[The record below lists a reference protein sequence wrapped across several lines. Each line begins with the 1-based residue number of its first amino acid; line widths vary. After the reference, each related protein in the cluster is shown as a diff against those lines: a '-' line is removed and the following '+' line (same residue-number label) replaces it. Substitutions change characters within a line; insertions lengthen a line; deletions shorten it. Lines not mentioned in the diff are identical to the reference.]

1 MSKQDKFKNE
11 DCLSYQEKIIDSFEN
26 EQLSD
31 SDPSLAEHLQQCQ
44 NCRQYLENL
53 TVIRKKLGESPS
65 AGLKPDNRILKN
77 IVTYNRIKN
86 GLKNTKP
93 NPLWTSLRE
102 LFEYRIPVYQALSAV
117 VVIFMVYLFLSG
129 GIVSSG
135 DKAILIEYSG
145 DYEELTSSELYLVDT
160 LSLNKPVRGQ
170 NAKED
175 SVLMSFIVPTM

>member
-1 MSKQDKFKNE
+1 MW
-11 DCLSYQEKIIDSFEN
+11 
-26 EQLSD
+26 
-31 SDPSLAEHLQQCQ
+31 A
-44 NCRQYLENL
+44 
-53 TVIRKKLGESPS
+53 
-65 AGLKPDNRILKN
+65 KPDNRILKN

-160 LSLNKPVRGQ
+160 LSLNKPIRGQ